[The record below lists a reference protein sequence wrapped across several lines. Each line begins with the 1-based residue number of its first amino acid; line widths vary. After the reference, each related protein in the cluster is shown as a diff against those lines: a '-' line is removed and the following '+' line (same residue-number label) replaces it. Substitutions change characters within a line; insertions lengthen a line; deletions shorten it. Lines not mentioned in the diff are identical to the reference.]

1 MSTSI
6 VPILAYQLSLI
17 NVLNISATDHC
28 YYSFPSSHSLRRDLH
43 WTSFNLVSGYDNVDN
58 LCKNKAQSDLSLTFQ
73 SYCEPFN
80 EAEFNTS
87 TSILFQNVGYQMQIL
102 LVMESNQLENH
113 ILTD

>member
-1 MSTSI
+1 MRVSVYGFIRQIFVSR
-6 VPILAYQLSLI
+6 
-17 NVLNISATDHC
+17 C
-28 YYSFPSSHSLRRDLH
+28 YSDLVRDLH
-43 WTSFNLVSGYDNVDN
+43 WTSFHLVSGYDNVDN